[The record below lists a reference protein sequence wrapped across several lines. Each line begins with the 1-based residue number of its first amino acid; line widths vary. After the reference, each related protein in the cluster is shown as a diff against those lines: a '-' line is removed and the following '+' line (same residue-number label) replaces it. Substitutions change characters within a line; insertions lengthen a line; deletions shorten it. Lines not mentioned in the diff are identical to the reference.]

1 VVGARAAT
9 AYGVQVTTEIA
20 YGLAKHGWTVVS
32 GGAFGIDAAAHR
44 AALAAEG
51 RTVAVLACG
60 VDRAYPAGNA
70 ALFEQIAETGL
81 LISEW
86 PPGSE
91 PLRHRFL
98 IRNRVIAV
106 ATVGTVLTEAAARGG
121 AIQTMNRVLSLRRA
135 AMVVPGPV
143 TSATSVGC
151 HDLLRS
157 RPDAVLVTGLPHVL
171 EAVSRSGGHAAACSP
186 EQPSNS
192 GNPEAE
198 TPIAFTPRPAGTS
211 AGEDD
216 PEQS

>member
-1 VVGARAAT
+1 
-9 AYGVQVTTEIA
+9 
-20 YGLAKHGWTVVS
+20 
-32 GGAFGIDAAAHR
+32 
-44 AALAAEG
+44 
-51 RTVAVLACG
+51 VAVLASG
-60 VDRAYPAGNA
+60 VDRPYPAGNA

-98 IRNRVIAV
+98 IRSRVIAA

-121 AIQTMNRVLSLRRA
+121 PIQTMNRVLSLRRP

-143 TSATSVGC
+143 TSAMSVGC

-157 RPDAVLVTGLPHVL
+157 RPDAVLVTGPAHVL
-171 EAVSRSGGHAAACSP
+171 EAIGRISEHDDAAACGP
-186 EQPSNS
+186 EQASNG